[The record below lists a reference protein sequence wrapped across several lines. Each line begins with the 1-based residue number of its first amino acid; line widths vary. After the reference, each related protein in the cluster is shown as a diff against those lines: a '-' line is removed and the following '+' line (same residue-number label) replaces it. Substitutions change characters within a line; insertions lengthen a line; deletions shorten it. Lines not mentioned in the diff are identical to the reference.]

1 MTELALPKIDKKI
14 IDRKDEIVK
23 NLSKISGSDNV
34 LSHPDEVKPYE
45 TDALAAYTQT
55 PLSVILPKAVPG
67 TIATP
72 ASCIALLENSEPS
85 IPVPITLG
93 KA

>member
-55 PLSVILPKAVPG
+55 PLAVILPERYK
-67 TIATP
+67 
-72 ASCIALLENSEPS
+72 
-85 IPVPITLG
+85 
-93 KA
+93 